1 MQSATSVD
9 AVNCIKLT
17 PHPRRKKNALS
28 SDVMVTYAEGVRNER
43 LSDHWIPRLTSFAVI
58 DTAVKGLHI
67 FITPIRN

>member
-28 SDVMVTYAEGVRNER
+28 SDVMVTYAEGVRNQNTLLR
-43 LSDHWIPRLTSFAVI
+43 AFS
-58 DTAVKGLHI
+58 LHAHAKCVV
-67 FITPIRN
+67 FIEF